1 MKWAVRTVIV
11 VTALGLAA
19 VLSVGAT
26 EESEQPAP
34 EQRAAEQASEPNQ
47 VQMVELDFG
56 ERRVAGR
63 LIMETENMIRVE
75 SSAGGAIGY
84 DKGRIESIRR
94 YAVPVHQYHERLG
107 DTARERAW
115 SDEAPDRF
123 LEARRAYR
131 RALELARAPEDRQRL
146 EHKLENLTEERQ
158 EWQREAL
165 RREELRKAAA
175 EADLTELEKKL
186 TEERLATLQRHEQV
200 LEQMQ
205 RVIQDM
211 QEENRDVR
219 YAIENLQRHVVE
231 LEDDVDDLERRDN
244 VFITSRVFLD
254 LRSSHRRLERKVERL
269 ERELRRE

>member
-1 MKWAVRTVIV
+1 VL
-11 VTALGLAA
+11 TALGLAA
-19 VLSVGAT
+19 ALSLGAA
-26 EESEQPAP
+26 EEEAQPAVG
-34 EQRAAEQASEPNQ
+34 QADVAEPLGPNE

-56 ERRVAGR
+56 ERRVTGR

-75 SSAGGAIGY
+75 SPAGGAIGY
-84 DKGRIESIRR
+84 DKGTIESIRR
-94 YAVPVHQYHERLG
+94 YVLPAHLYHERLG
-107 DTARERAW
+107 DSARDRAW

-175 EADLTELEKKL
+175 EADLTELEKEL
-186 TEERLATLQRHEQV
+186 AEERLATLQRHEQI

-211 QEENRDVR
+211 QEENRDIR
-219 YAIENLQRHVVE
+219 YAIDNLHRHVEE

-269 ERELRRE
+269 ERDMRRE